1 MKYKTGNLKLI
12 SNKSFQARI
21 CTIQCPM
28 IQVDQFKQIYLM
40 TAFFTIRHKYVPK
53 MYEKNTALKQIKK
66 NGKSIKTNKNKHY
79 LSTKQ
84 VKNTEQ

>member
-1 MKYKTGNLKLI
+1 MKYKTGKQNLI
-12 SNKSFQARI
+12 SNKSVQARI

-53 MYEKNTALKQIKK
+53 MYDKSIALKQITKK
-66 NGKSIKTNKNKHY
+66 WEVNKNSQNQTLFINKTSKRH
-79 LSTKQ
+79 
-84 VKNTEQ
+84 